1 MASIVP
7 FQGLRPSAQ
16 NARAVAAP
24 PYDVLNSAEAREM
37 AAGNRLSF
45 LHVNKPEID
54 LDPSVQ
60 LYDDAVYAKGAE
72 NFRRMQAEGVLVR
85 DPTPCF
91 YLYRQTMRIG
101 DREHSQVGLMAGA
114 SVEEYETDRI
124 KKHELTRADKEADRT
139 RHVEELKAN
148 AGPVFLTYRA
158 VPEIDDLVARLA
170 ARPPAA
176 DFVADD
182 GIGHTLWVIDGPA
195 DIQRLVA
202 LFDRI
207 PCTYVA
213 DGHHRSASAATYG
226 RKRRAANPNH
236 TGKES
241 YNHFM
246 AVFFPHDQ
254 LYIMDYNRVVL
265 DLNGLTGEEFLGRVR
280 EKFEVTPADEP
291 RPARATEFGM
301 YLGGRWHRLTA
312 RPGTYD
318 AADPVAGLD
327 VAILQHNLLTPI
339 LGIGDPRTDKR
350 IDFVGGIRG
359 TAELERRV
367 DGQGAGV
374 AFAMFPTSVE
384 QLMAIADAGA
394 IMPPK
399 STWFEP
405 KLRSGVVVRTYDE

>member
-1 MASIVP
+1 MASIAP
-7 FQGLRPSAQ
+7 FKGLRPLPE

-24 PYDVLNSAEAREM
+24 PYDVLSSAEARVM
-37 AAGNRLSF
+37 AEGNPRSF

-54 LDPSVQ
+54 LDPEVD

-72 NFRRMQAEGVLVR
+72 NFRRMREEGVLVR
-85 DPTPCF
+85 DPVPCL

-101 DREHSQVGLMAGA
+101 DRDHAQVGLMAGA
-114 SVEEYETDRI
+114 SAAEYEADLI

-139 RHVEELKAN
+139 RHVEELNAN

-158 VPEIDDLVARLA
+158 VPGIDEQVGRLTARA
-170 ARPPAA
+170 PAA

-182 GIGHTLWVIDGPA
+182 GIGHTLWVVDDPA
-195 DIQRLVA
+195 DIARLVG
-202 LFDRI
+202 LFARV
-207 PCTYVA
+207 PCLYVA
-213 DGHHRSASAATYG
+213 DGHHRSASAVTYG
-226 RKRRAANPNH
+226 RRRREANPDH
-236 TGKES
+236 TGNES

-246 AVFFPHDQ
+246 AVLFPHDQ
-254 LYIMDYNRVVL
+254 LHIMDYNRVVL
-265 DLNGLTGEEFLGRVR
+265 DLHGLAEPAFLDRVR
-280 EKFEVTPADEP
+280 ERFDVAPAQAP
-291 RPARATEFGM
+291 RPERATEFGM
-301 YLGGRWHRLTA
+301 YLGGKWYRLTA

-318 AADPVAGLD
+318 AADPVASLD
-327 VAILQHNLLTPI
+327 VAILQQNLLSPI
-339 LGIGDPRTDKR
+339 LGIGDPRKDRR

-359 TAELERRV
+359 THELERRV
-367 DGQGAGV
+367 DEQGGGV